1 MITRA
6 DIFAVVFAFVLLP
19 SLYINLWG
27 EAAAGDSA
35 LIMMGGEEY
44 LRVSLTNDQTINI
57 PGKLGDSLIEIH
69 NNSIRFVTSPCRGK
83 QCIHSG
89 WLNEGGE
96 FAACLPNRI
105 SIAVSRAETRYDT
118 INF

>member
-6 DIFAVVFAFVLLP
+6 DIFAIAFAILLLP

-35 LIMMGGEEY
+35 AILIGGEEY
-44 LRVSLTNDQTINI
+44 LRVSLTEDQTITI
-57 PGKLGDSLIEIH
+57 PGKLGDSIIEIH
-69 NNSIRFVTSPCRGK
+69 NNSIRFVSSPCRGK
-83 QCIHSG
+83 QCVHSG
-89 WLNEGGE
+89 WLKEGGE

-105 SIAVSRAETRYDT
+105 SVAVSRADMRYDT